1 MEWEYFVLF
10 ALVLAQMLR
19 TNQMLATF
27 HAQLDTLLDRQAIL
41 IMPVQP
47 DEVNPQ
53 DLAEADGGTL
63 TDLVKQW
70 DES

>member
-1 MEWEYFVLF
+1 
-10 ALVLAQMLR
+10 
-19 TNQMLATF
+19 MLATF

-41 IMPVQP
+41 IMPVHP
-47 DEVNPQ
+47 DEVDPQ

>member
-47 DEVNPQ
+47 DEVDPQ

>member
-1 MEWEYFVLF
+1 
-10 ALVLAQMLR
+10 MLR

-47 DEVNPQ
+47 DEVDPQ

>member
-1 MEWEYFVLF
+1 MGILLFFV

-41 IMPVQP
+41 IMPVHP
-47 DEVNPQ
+47 DEVDPQ

>member
-1 MEWEYFVLF
+1 
-10 ALVLAQMLR
+10 
-19 TNQMLATF
+19 MLATF

-47 DEVNPQ
+47 DEVDPQ